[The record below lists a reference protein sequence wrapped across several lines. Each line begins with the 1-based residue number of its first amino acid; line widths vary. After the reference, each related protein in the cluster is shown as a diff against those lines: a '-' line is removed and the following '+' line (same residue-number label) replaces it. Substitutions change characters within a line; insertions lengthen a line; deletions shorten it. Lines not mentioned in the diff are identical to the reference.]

1 MGQVYTINATYLGN
15 SVTIKVYAQT
25 KWEAIER
32 AMYQHGLFTAFPD
45 RTMYKTI

>member
-1 MGQVYTINATYLGN
+1 MHTVNATYLGN

-32 AMYQHGLFTAFPD
+32 AMYQHGLFNQFPN
-45 RTMYKTI
+45 REMYKASK